1 MTKPA
6 LTTSHY
12 RKYLIFLYY
21 KSASDKGKYIN
32 NSENML
38 TRYCSLFFV
47 IIYLTLYLHV
57 YNLVDVYHT
66 QIILKTDQ
74 ILFRENTPSISKK
87 SLGLRIPSLD
97 PNCLESD
104 SIFIIDGENE
114 CYGAQL
120 GNYLA
125 ALYMSVMRAKQ
136 RNNTFAFICGNGSS
150 SIFKKLDFV
159 PPKDFEIFQDIPDL
173 CLTCTTYVHT
183 CDIGLNHAFSLIK
196 SSLQGL
202 DAPEQMDDVT
212 IHFRCGDILSHP
224 FHEYGYPRYRIY
236 DLLGHAFDSVGILS
250 APFGEKQSRLSDLVN
265 ALKCNKLLYDYVDY
279 FASQFPNVKV
289 TVRNNDSLEEAFG
302 RLIHSNQS
310 WCNPST
316 FCLFPVLATRGHGF
330 ILDSDLYPFVR
341 KITSDKI
348 TLVQTEML
356 HTKKMLRKK
365 MTVDEIVNWM
375 RSR

>member
-1 MTKPA
+1 M
-6 LTTSHY
+6 S
-12 RKYLIFLYY
+12 
-21 KSASDKGKYIN
+21 
-32 NSENML
+32 
-38 TRYCSLFFV
+38 TRYYNLFFV
-47 IIYLTLYLHV
+47 ILCLILHLHV
-57 YNLVDVYHT
+57 YNFVDVYHADL
-66 QIILKTDQ
+66 ILKTDHFS
-74 ILFRENTPSISKK
+74 FRENKPNITIKT
-87 SLGLRIPSLD
+87 LGLRTPSLD
-97 PNCLESD
+97 PNCLERD

-125 ALYMSVMRAKQ
+125 ALYMSIMRAKQ
-136 RNNTFAFICGNGSS
+136 RNNSFAFICGNGST
-150 SIFKKLDFV
+150 SIFEKLNFIAPD
-159 PPKDFEIFQDIPDL
+159 DFEIFQDAPDL

-183 CDIGLNHAFSLIK
+183 CDTGLNQAFSLIK

-236 DLLGHAFDSVGILS
+236 DLLGHAFDSVGIMS

-265 ALKCNKLLYDYVDY
+265 AAKCNKILYDYVDY
-279 FASQFPNVKV
+279 FASQYPNVKV

-341 KITSDKI
+341 TMKSDKI
-348 TLVQTEML
+348 TLVQAEML
-356 HTKKMLRKK
+356 HTKKILKKK
-365 MTVDEIVNWM
+365 MTVNEILKWM
-375 RSR
+375 RSKTSS